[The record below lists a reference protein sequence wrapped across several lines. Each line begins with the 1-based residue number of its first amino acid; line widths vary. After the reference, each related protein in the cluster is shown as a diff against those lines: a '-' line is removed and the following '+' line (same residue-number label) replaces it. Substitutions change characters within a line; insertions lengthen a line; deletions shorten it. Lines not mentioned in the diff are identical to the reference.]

1 MPESKFTTNGPIVT
15 FVNGIG
21 YLHSVSLDDILG
33 IKPGT
38 CRREV
43 DVVLPHSDPLR
54 VCCIDVDEADAFHSD
69 LALAWASWI
78 QDGGRRDKV
87 IAWSDHARLAS
98 SIKAMRTPKAGDPII
113 ETVDGMVHEVT
124 DPTEQARVLDEWM
137 AWVESR

>member
-1 MPESKFTTNGPIVT
+1 MPKSKFTTNGPIVT

-69 LALAWASWI
+69 LARAWASWI
-78 QDGGRRDKV
+78 QDGGRRDK
-87 IAWSDHARLAS
+87 
-98 SIKAMRTPKAGDPII
+98 AGDPMIII